1 MPAILDFLRQDRG
14 MASHPVRTIVWGVT
28 WRWSIL
34 FLSLIAP
41 APSGAT
47 VGVAVLLVGGLV
59 VALWRRNDLLGSA
72 WRLLLAVTI
81 VNLGFWLGSPLLV
94 PAITLAIVVTLVD
107 LWWSIAGPALEADRA
122 DRVAPSVPAEASP
135 SPIAPMEPYRPIPR
149 PAPILTLA
157 PLALPE
163 RVDESR
169 RRRASRGR
177 MPAGLRLL
185 VAACIMTA
193 FFVAA
198 APAIASR
205 ASEGLSAAIASVGQR
220 LNPLTAA
227 APTVSSTPLPAASAQ
242 PTPAPTST
250 PSVAVAPNGS
260 GGQQSAE
267 PSPAVDVPGLCVSLP
282 DGRYE
287 FRLPNGQVIVV
298 TTRHRSGC
306 PDLATILKAL
316 QNAGGNS
323 D

>member
-47 VGVAVLLVGGLV
+47 VGVAVLLVAGLV
-59 VALWRRNDLLGSA
+59 AALWRRPDLLGSA

-94 PAITLAIVVTLVD
+94 PAITLAIVATLVD
-107 LWWSIAGPALEADRA
+107 LWWSIAGPVLEADRA
-122 DRVAPSVPAEASP
+122 DRVAPSVPAEASL

-149 PAPILTLA
+149 PAPILALA
-157 PLALPE
+157 PSSLPE
-163 RVDESR
+163 RVDASR

-185 VAACIMTA
+185 VAACILTGL
-193 FFVAA
+193 FVAA

-205 ASEGLSAAIASVGQR
+205 ASEGISAALASVSQR
-220 LNPLTAA
+220 LNPITAA
-227 APTVSSTPLPAASAQ
+227 APAVSSTPLPATAQ
-242 PTPAPTST
+242 STPAPTST
-250 PSVAVAPNGS
+250 PSIAVAPNGS

-306 PDLATILKAL
+306 PDLSSILKAL
-316 QNAGGNS
+316 QKAGGNS

>member
-1 MPAILDFLRQDRG
+1 MLA
-14 MASHPVRTIVWGVT
+14 HPVRTIVWGVT

-41 APSGAT
+41 APPAAT
-47 VGVAVLLVGGLV
+47 IGVAVLLGIGLV
-59 VALWRRNDLLGSA
+59 ASIWRRADLLGST
-72 WRLLLAVTI
+72 WRILLAVTI
-81 VNLGFWLGSPLLV
+81 VNLGFWLGSRLLV
-94 PAITLAIVVTLVD
+94 PAITLAIIATLGD
-107 LWWSIAGPALEADRA
+107 LWWSIAGPALERGRA
-122 DRVAPSVPAEASP
+122 DRVATAVPAEVAVSAV
-135 SPIAPMEPYRPIPR
+135 APNEPYLPVPR

-177 MPAGLRLL
+177 MPAGVRLL
-185 VAACIMTA
+185 IAACIMTA

-198 APAIASR
+198 APTIASR
-205 ASEGLSAAIASVGQR
+205 ASQSLSAAIASVGQR
-220 LNPLTAA
+220 LNPITAA
-227 APTVSSTPLPAASAQ
+227 APAVSSTPLPATAQ
-242 PTPAPTST
+242 STPAPT
-250 PSVAVAPNGS
+250 PSPGIAVAPNRS
-260 GGQQSAE
+260 GDQQSTE
-267 PSPAVDVPGLCVSLP
+267 PAPAVDVQGICVSLP

-306 PDLATILKAL
+306 PDLASILKAL